1 MIPLT
6 EDWNLNLSA
15 SAYRLR
21 FELNA
26 GGASVSM
33 FTVAYDR
40 ARALARAA
48 LGGEGCIAIIAADPT
63 PWDEPW
69 AIQKYGAQRDSAFDV
84 LGQMG
89 VDTSSPL
96 AMWQGAPYLD
106 YDDGAVPWAFRALQ
120 LSWVE
125 ADILLWSQ
133 IAADIGVQPHAPVIA
148 TLVDPARDVSVWA
161 YDDRGMDITALS
173 PEALLPLYRQ
183 YDSWLLDYDRARMA
197 RMLGSQI
204 L

>member
-6 EDWNLNLSA
+6 ETWNLNLST

-26 GGASVSM
+26 SGASVSK
-33 FTVAYDR
+33 FTAAYDR

-48 LGGEGCIAIIAADPT
+48 LGGEGCIAIVAADPT
-63 PWDEPW
+63 PWDKPC
-69 AIQKYGAQRDSAFDV
+69 AIQKYGARCDSAFDV
-84 LGQMG
+84 LDQMG

-96 AMWQGAPYLD
+96 AVWQGAPYLD
-106 YDDGAVPWAFRALQ
+106 YDGEMPWAFRAMH

-133 IAADIGVQPHAPVIA
+133 IAADIGVQPVAPVIA

-173 PEALLPLYRQ
+173 PEALMPLYRE
-183 YDSWLLDYDRARMA
+183 YDSWLLDYDRTRMMQA
-197 RMLGSQI
+197 FGPQKR
-204 L
+204 